1 MLRSVCLAIG
11 LLLGPPGICAQRLMI
26 TNSLSVDRPPEVI
39 EIPLQQVLDQLHIAP
54 AQAPAIVAE
63 VAGTGERIPAQVYT
77 SHVPSPPDRLLLLV
91 HLRAHAVSTIQF
103 RLNPGAPRQT
113 PLVFGRDAPER
124 KDDFAWEN
132 EQVAYRIY
140 GPALEATGEIAS
152 GIDVW
157 SKRVP
162 NFVID
167 SFYKRDAE
175 GARTHNSLL
184 SYHKDNGQGLDSY
197 FVGPTRGCGGTAVL
211 AGGKLFVSKNYTKLR
226 ILADGPIRFTFEVTY
241 APWNANGTMV
251 TETKRISLDAG
262 THLNR
267 IVSTYSFSGPSAL
280 NLVAGVAMHEG
291 ATADFPVPDDIA
303 AVWDTPQDPSAGR
316 IATGLMAAPG
326 QQARTTQA
334 AGHAMLEFARRSG
347 EPFIYYAGAGWSK
360 ADMPTASAWDD
371 YLKLRLI
378 MLKNPLAFH
387 WLERQAKR

>member
-1 MLRSVCLAIG
+1 
-11 LLLGPPGICAQRLMI
+11 
-26 TNSLSVDRPPEVI
+26 
-39 EIPLQQVLDQLHIAP
+39 
-54 AQAPAIVAE
+54 
-63 VAGTGERIPAQVYT
+63 
-77 SHVPSPPDRLLLLV
+77 
-91 HLRAHAVSTIQF
+91 
-103 RLNPGAPRQT
+103 
-113 PLVFGRDAPER
+113 
-124 KDDFAWEN
+124 
-132 EQVAYRIY
+132 
-140 GPALEATGEIAS
+140 
-152 GIDVW
+152 
-157 SKRVP
+157 
-162 NFVID
+162 
-167 SFYKRDAE
+167 
-175 GARTHNSLL
+175 
-184 SYHKDNGQGLDSY
+184 
-197 FVGPTRGCGGTAVL
+197 
-211 AGGKLFVSKNYTKLR
+211 VSKNYTKLR

-241 APWNANGTMV
+241 APWNANGTLV